1 MKLIFLTLA
10 ATLLSLTLSAQI
22 WSESFTD
29 AQALAKEEGK
39 NVVLV
44 FSGSDWCGPCI
55 RLEREIWKAEGFA
68 DMAGEDF
75 VFYKADFPR
84 RKVNKLSEELSA
96 QNGELAEKY
105 NLRGAFPLVVVLTPE
120 GEVLGKT
127 GYKKLTPT
135 EYLAVLQGFAK

>member
-1 MKLIFLTLA
+1 MKSMFLALA
-10 ATLLSLTLSAQI
+10 ATLLSLTLSAQN
-22 WSESFTD
+22 WSENYAD

-39 NVVLV
+39 NIVLV

-55 RLEREIWKAEGFA
+55 RLEREIWTAEGFSE
-68 DMAGEDF
+68 MAAEDF

-96 QNGELAEKY
+96 QNSELAEKY
-105 NLRGAFPLVVVLTPE
+105 NLRGAFPLVVILTPE

-127 GYKKLTPT
+127 GYKKLTPP
-135 EYLAVLQGFAK
+135 EYLAVLKGFAK